1 MADYLLD
8 TQVLIWMATDSRRL
22 SPEVRA
28 IIASPNNRS
37 FVSMASLWEIS
48 IKQSV
53 GKLPP
58 LPVDPA
64 DLISRSELTA
74 LNIGF
79 THIRQ
84 VARLPFIHR
93 DPFDRMLIAQ
103 AQIDGL
109 TIITDDRRIARYDG
123 ATLLPG

>member
-1 MADYLLD
+1 MERYLLD
-8 TQVLIWMATDSRRL
+8 THVFIWFVTQNLRL
-22 SPEVRA
+22 SREVDA
-28 IIASPNNRS
+28 IITDPSNEA
-37 FVSMASLWEIS
+37 FVSLASLWEIS

-79 THIRQ
+79 AHIRQ
-84 VARLPFIHR
+84 VARLPFHHR

-109 TIITDDRRIARYDG
+109 TLITDDRRIARYDV
-123 ATLLPG
+123 ATLRP

>member
-1 MADYLLD
+1 MARYLLD
-8 TQVLIWMATDSRRL
+8 THVFIWFVTRNIHLSR
-22 SPEVRA
+22 EVDA
-28 IIASPNNRS
+28 IITDPSNEA
-37 FVSMASLWEIS
+37 FVSLASLWEIS

-79 THIRQ
+79 AHIRQ
-84 VARLPFIHR
+84 VAISPS
-93 DPFDRMLIAQ
+93 
-103 AQIDGL
+103 
-109 TIITDDRRIARYDG
+109 TT
-123 ATLLPG
+123 ATLSTGCSLPKPKLTA

>member
-1 MADYLLD
+1 MARYLLD
-8 TQVLIWMATDSRRL
+8 THVFIWFVTQNLHLSR
-22 SPEVRA
+22 EVDA
-28 IIASPNNRS
+28 IITDPSNEA
-37 FVSMASLWEIS
+37 FVSLASLWEIS

-64 DLISRSELTA
+64 VLISRSELTA

-79 THIRQ
+79 AHIRQ
-84 VARLPFIHR
+84 VARLPFHHR

-109 TIITDDRRIARYDG
+109 TLITDDRRIARYNV
-123 ATLLPG
+123 ATLRPG

>member
-1 MADYLLD
+1 MARYLLD
-8 TQVLIWMATDSRRL
+8 THVFIWFVTRNIHLSR
-22 SPEVRA
+22 EVDA
-28 IIASPNNRS
+28 IITDPSNEA
-37 FVSMASLWEIS
+37 FVSLASLWEIS

-53 GKLPP
+53 GNLPP
-58 LPVDPA
+58 LPVEPA

-79 THIRQ
+79 AHIRQ
-84 VARLPFIHR
+84 VAHLPFHHR

-109 TIITDDRRIARYDG
+109 TLITDDRRIARYDV